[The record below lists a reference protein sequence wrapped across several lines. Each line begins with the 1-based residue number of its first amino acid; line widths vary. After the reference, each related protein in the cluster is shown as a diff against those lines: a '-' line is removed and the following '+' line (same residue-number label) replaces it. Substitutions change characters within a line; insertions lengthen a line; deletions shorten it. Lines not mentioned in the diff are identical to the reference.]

1 MDPNEY
7 ILPLATEGST
17 LGYFLSMCQ
26 HQPSLLSC
34 STQGNTVF
42 QRSSPVSY
50 PIFVVGCPRSGTSVV
65 GSCLSKHSC
74 IGGGYESLC
83 LLELSRLY
91 YGLHQGVNRRKFSF
105 LDPLISGETL
115 LSGIGDLMDCII
127 VSVLNRQRKTRYVDH
142 TPWYIGLMPFIST
155 LYPHSTFVHVIRD
168 GRDVA
173 CSLLDAY
180 QQGFAWAGATL
191 TERARLWRSLVALGR
206 DCSKNVGNGLYIEL
220 SYESLCLDPRQT
232 LGSLLSQLGLHWE
245 EAVLSP
251 LAEPIASPSRRNA
264 TLARVDEDGTVVL
277 TPYETGNRWP
287 AHWSRDERME
297 FTDAAGDLLSTLRY
311 AT

>member
-1 MDPNEY
+1 M
-7 ILPLATEGST
+7 
-17 LGYFLSMCQ
+17 
-26 HQPSLLSC
+26 
-34 STQGNTVF
+34 
-42 QRSSPVSY
+42 
-50 PIFVVGCPRSGTSVV
+50 
-65 GSCLSKHSC
+65 
-74 IGGGYESLC
+74 
-83 LLELSRLY
+83 
-91 YGLHQGVNRRKFSF
+91 
-105 LDPLISGETL
+105 
-115 LSGIGDLMDCII
+115 
-127 VSVLNRQRKTRYVDH
+127 
-142 TPWYIGLMPFIST
+142 
-155 LYPHSTFVHVIRD
+155 
-168 GRDVA
+168 
-173 CSLLDAY
+173 
-180 QQGFAWAGATL
+180 
-191 TERARLWRSLVALGR
+191 ALGR